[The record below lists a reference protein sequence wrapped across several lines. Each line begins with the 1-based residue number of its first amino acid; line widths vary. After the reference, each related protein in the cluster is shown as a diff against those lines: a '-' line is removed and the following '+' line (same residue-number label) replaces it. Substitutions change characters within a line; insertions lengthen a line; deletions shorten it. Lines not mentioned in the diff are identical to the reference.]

1 MCSTFAGPCR
11 PTAWRLHFF
20 STVAAAAVAAAVWQD
35 IGMPTA
41 VARESANL
49 DASGQRGGSV
59 AGAELIDTLVASDVS
74 CVLT

>member
-20 STVAAAAVAAAVWQD
+20 STVAAAVAVWQD

-49 DASGQRGGSV
+49 DAGGGSV
-59 AGAELIDTLVASDVS
+59 AGAELIDTLVAFDVS